1 MRKHVLILANGFVDD
16 APRALPTELLTFADP
31 ACEMHVLAPVQLTR
45 LQSLCSD
52 LDQPRADAHERLDRI
67 LQDMTALGLSATG
80 EIADEDQLLAIE
92 DALAQSNAHAIVVV
106 THAPDQQNWR
116 ERQLIANVA
125 RFQLPVKDVLITR
138 DGTVAR
144 PLHAERQTTPN
155 GPTRCASRHE
165 HGHR

>member
-1 MRKHVLILANGFVDD
+1 MRKHVLILANGFVND
-16 APRALPTELLTFADP
+16 APRALPTDLLTFADP
-31 ACEMHVLAPVQLTR
+31 ASEMHVLAPVHLTR

-106 THAPDQQNWR
+106 THAPGQQNWR

-138 DGTVAR
+138 DGTIATPSPR
-144 PLHAERQTTPN
+144 EPWMTPN
-155 GPTRCASRHE
+155 DPTRCAASHQ
-165 HGHR
+165 HGA